1 MEYSKLTV
9 ENCRKIVSSCVTWDE
24 EVHQAQCLQM
34 QKNLHGEKMAELE
47 MMVGFNSHCPEDE
60 RSF

>member
-34 QKNLHGEKMAELE
+34 QKKPTWGKDGRIRNDGG
-47 MMVGFNSHCPEDE
+47 V
-60 RSF
+60 